1 MRDKGK
7 EINLS
12 GLEFA
17 EIGVNGDDEK
27 ADGPDFGG
35 YRGLFASFKTLLER
49 VAQKSP
55 TVTLTFVPQRPE
67 QELVL
72 APTCPRKHCTTRA
85 ANRADHK

>member
-35 YRGLFASFKTLLER
+35 YRGLFASFKALFGKQGRSEI
-49 VAQKSP
+49 AS
-55 TVTLTFVPQRPE
+55 VTLTVIPQRPE
-67 QELVL
+67 LELVGGL
-72 APTCPRKHCTTRA
+72 GGSPKKKNAP
-85 ANRADHK
+85 NV